1 MTDTVIILLEFGL
14 GGAVISLISLLYVRR
29 EKAKLRR
36 SVLRYEKIKR
46 ELGE

>member
-1 MTDTVIILLEFGL
+1 MPDAGMILLEFGL
-14 GGAVISLISLLYVRR
+14 SGALISLVALLYVRR